1 MDAKLL
7 KTTKFPPEFA
17 KKVDMTKVNIEV
29 MKKWIAE
36 RISDI
41 LGNEDDVVIELCFN
55 LLEGSRFPNIKHLQ
69 INLTGFL
76 EKDTAKFC
84 KDLWNLCL
92 SAQDSP
98 QGVPKELL
106 EAKKLELMQ
115 EQAAA
120 EEARRRAEAEQ
131 ARERDLERIRR
142 REREDRGRGR
152 RGRGGPARGADRS
165 RKNSSAPSPPAQ
177 KRQRIADSDG
187 ETARSSPQP
196 AQDKAAKDN
205 DTPDRPP
212 ATDERP
218 SQRPASRLTS
228 TELRERLLK
237 EKVIAMRRMSAEKA
251 ATKAS

>member
-7 KTTKFPPEFA
+7 KSTKFPPEFA

-36 RISDI
+36 KISVI

-120 EEARRRAEAEQ
+120 EESRRREEAEQ
-131 ARERDLERIRR
+131 ARERDLERLRQ
-142 REREDRGRGR
+142 RERDTRGRGR
-152 RGRGGPARGADRS
+152 RGRGGPSRGMDRYDMRDS
-165 RKNSSAPSPPAQ
+165 PSPH
-177 KRQRIADSDG
+177 
-187 ETARSSPQP
+187 
-196 AQDKAAKDN
+196 
-205 DTPDRPP
+205 
-212 ATDERP
+212 
-218 SQRPASRLTS
+218 
-228 TELRERLLK
+228 
-237 EKVIAMRRMSAEKA
+237 RRRR
-251 ATKAS
+251 